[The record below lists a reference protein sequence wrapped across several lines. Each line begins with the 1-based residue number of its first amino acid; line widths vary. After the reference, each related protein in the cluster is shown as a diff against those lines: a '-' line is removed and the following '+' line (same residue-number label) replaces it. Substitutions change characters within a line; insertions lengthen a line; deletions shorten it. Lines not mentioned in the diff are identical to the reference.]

1 MELVGQEVIKEG
13 YIDPMAPKPKNPKKL
28 KKKKT
33 DGDEEEKEPEP
44 APKIEYQI
52 LRPVRMPQI
61 EVLGI
66 DVVSI
71 SSEIYHLEYPYL
83 KTLQIKIL
91 EAPKFQDCVIAL
103 SKNMLKKG
111 SLLKIEATQEKIG
124 FKPSSFQKVLRENES
139 ANIELKV
146 ANNAKND
153 IVLKLLTE

>member
-1 MELVGQEVIKEG
+1 
-13 YIDPMAPKPKNPKKL
+13 MAPKPKIPKKL

-33 DGDEEEKEPEP
+33 DEEEKEPEP

-52 LRPVRMPQI
+52 LKPVRMPQI

-71 SSEIYHLEYPYL
+71 SSDIYRLEYPYL

-91 EAPKFQDCVIAL
+91 EAPKFQDCVITL

-111 SLLKIEATQEKIG
+111 SLLKIEATEEKIG
-124 FKPSSFQKVLRENES
+124 FKPSSFQKVLKENQN

-146 ANNAKND
+146 VNNVKND
-153 IVLKLLTE
+153 IVFKLLID